1 MLALVYQSDGVE
13 EKESQSNKSEA
24 MNIKLDLEVASWRS
38 IWLLMPVGKDQVLNN
53 HILHWGREDSSTL
66 LLPRQ
71 HPDTP
76 APLYL
81 PILPSETLSQKKRE
95 ADESV
100 FGPQLFG
107 SSLSFGT
114 IPMPLRAIRAMG
126 GRRGLPFW
134 PTVASWV
141 ACVHVVNQLHV
152 FTCGLS

>member
-1 MLALVYQSDGVE
+1 
-13 EKESQSNKSEA
+13 
-24 MNIKLDLEVASWRS
+24 
-38 IWLLMPVGKDQVLNN
+38 MPAGKDQVLNN

-76 APLYL
+76 APSYL

-107 SSLSFGT
+107 SSLHLVIWDNT
-114 IPMPLRAIRAMG
+114 RATESHQSYGWEKGFALLAHCSKLG
-126 GRRGLPFW
+126 GMC
-134 PTVASWV
+134 
-141 ACVHVVNQLHV
+141 AC
-152 FTCGLS
+152 G